1 MRDPPC
7 PNGCYGI
14 IICLLKNI
22 QGNRTVT
29 TVRTLDHEQRKYEI
43 ARIMGGENITELMLE
58 NAEQYLKDA
67 DNM

>member
-1 MRDPPC
+1 MYEAI
-7 PNGCYGI
+7 PNQSE
-14 IICLLKNI
+14 KAA
-22 QGNRTVT
+22 VT